1 MVPLSVDAATI
12 ERVASR
18 LSGAAGPSGIDSNA
32 LKSWLLH
39 FGEFSRQLRE
49 ELAKFATLLCSS
61 NPPWA
66 SYRALMACRLIAL
79 DKQPGTRPVGIGDV
93 FRRLMA
99 KCVLALAGPHATA
112 ACGNLNLCAGLKSGV
127 EGAVH
132 AVRSTWETIEFPDP
146 ESNTPPDP
154 TATRNDEAAAAPTNP
169 NPNGPTPDIHEPSDD
184 EHDNLHDGTEIG
196 DDDAASDG
204 PFGTLLVDA
213 RNGFNELSRKAMLWT
228 VRHRWPAGAR
238 FSFNCY
244 RHSALLVVRH
254 DDSHSCELLHSREGV
269 TQGDPLAM
277 VLYGLA
283 LVPLAE
289 NLRAAVPEALQPWY
303 ADDAAVAGRAGDI
316 AKVMARLQEW
326 GPARGYFPEPEKSI
340 FIVRPEDEEDAKAL
354 LQDFNFRYKD
364 GSRYVGG
371 FIGSRARL
379 LEWLEPKVQEWV
391 AAIKTLSRIAKRF
404 PQTAYTG
411 LVRSLQMEWTYVQRV
426 IPNIEDSFAP
436 VEHALTH
443 HFLPA
448 LLGETPANLNKLR
461 QLSRFPVKLAG
472 LGIPDPVASAPG
484 NFTTSVAVTA
494 ELAESLR
501 NSTNLDAGNYVRHAT
516 GILQEER
523 EAKRTALVADL
534 TAFIDHSTPND
545 ARRLK
550 RTQETGAWLTALP
563 TTWNDTVLSAEEF
576 CDNLHHR
583 FGLTPLHL
591 PSRCDGCQQRFTV
604 EHALQCKKG
613 GLIHSRHDDFA
624 QEWHELCAKA
634 LKPSN
639 VSDEPAIPHAQTQGT
654 QGNRAPLPP
663 DLRGD
668 IGAHGFWQR
677 GRTAIF
683 DVRITDTDAPSYRS
697 RAPAKVLQS
706 QEREKK
712 DKYNGPCREAHLTF
726 TPLVYSVDGLEGKEA
741 RAARRRLASHL
752 ADKWDQKYS
761 IVSNFIRSRLSIALA
776 RSLSRCLRGTRN
788 TKSRPY
794 HSLDWVAGTGLRLYN
809 LA

>member
-1 MVPLSVDAATI
+1 
-12 ERVASR
+12 
-18 LSGAAGPSGIDSNA
+18 
-32 LKSWLLH
+32 
-39 FGEFSRQLRE
+39 
-49 ELAKFATLLCSS
+49 
-61 NPPWA
+61 
-66 SYRALMACRLIAL
+66 
-79 DKQPGTRPVGIGDV
+79 
-93 FRRLMA
+93 
-99 KCVLALAGPHATA
+99 
-112 ACGNLNLCAGLKSGV
+112 
-127 EGAVH
+127 
-132 AVRSTWETIEFPDP
+132 
-146 ESNTPPDP
+146 
-154 TATRNDEAAAAPTNP
+154 
-169 NPNGPTPDIHEPSDD
+169 
-184 EHDNLHDGTEIG
+184 
-196 DDDAASDG
+196 
-204 PFGTLLVDA
+204 
-213 RNGFNELSRKAMLWT
+213 
-228 VRHRWPAGAR
+228 
-238 FSFNCY
+238 
-244 RHSALLVVRH
+244 
-254 DDSHSCELLHSREGV
+254 
-269 TQGDPLAM
+269 M

-289 NLRAAVPEALQPWY
+289 KLRAAVPEALQPWY
-303 ADDAAVAGRAGDI
+303 ADDAAVAGRTGDI

-326 GPARGYFPEPEKSI
+326 GPARGYFPEPEKSV
-340 FIVRPEDEEDAKAL
+340 FIVRPEDEADAKAL

-379 LEWLEPKVQEWV
+379 LEWLEPKIQEWV
-391 AAIKTLSRIAKRF
+391 AAIKTLSRVAKRF

-448 LLGETPANLNKLR
+448 LLGETPANLNELR
-461 QLSRFPVKLAG
+461 QLSCLPVKLAG
-472 LGIPDPVASAPG
+472 LGIPDPVKSAPG
-484 NFTTSVAVTA
+484 NFTTSAAVTTK
-494 ELAESLR
+494 LAESLR
-501 NSTNLDAGNYVRHAT
+501 NSTNLDVGTYVRHAT

-563 TTWNDTVLSAEEF
+563 NTWNDTILSAEEF
-576 CDNLHHR
+576 RDNLRHR

-613 GLIHSRHDDFA
+613 GLIHSRHDDLA

-634 LKPSN
+634 LKPAN
-639 VSDEPAIPHAQTQGT
+639 VSDEPAISQARGT
-654 QGNRAPLPP
+654 QGDRATLPP
-663 DLRGD
+663 ELRGD
-668 IGAHGFWQR
+668 VGAHGFWQR
-677 GRTAIF
+677 SRTAIF
-683 DVRITDTDAPSYRS
+683 DIRITDTDAPSYRS

-741 RAARRRLASHL
+741 RAARRRLAQRL

-788 TKSRPY
+788 TKSKPY
-794 HSLDWVAGTGLRLYN
+794 RSLDWVAGTGLRLYN